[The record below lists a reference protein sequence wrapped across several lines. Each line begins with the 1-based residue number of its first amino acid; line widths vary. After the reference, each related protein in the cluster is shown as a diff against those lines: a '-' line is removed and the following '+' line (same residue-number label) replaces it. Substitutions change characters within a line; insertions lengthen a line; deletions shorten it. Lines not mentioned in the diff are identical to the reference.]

1 MSAEPHHILVA
12 ANLEES
18 DHQLLL
24 HASQHAI
31 AFGSK
36 VWIIH
41 VAAPEPDFVG
51 YDVGPQYIRDSR
63 AENLKTEHQ
72 ILADYMKKMEQQGID
87 CTALLISGPT
97 TDTLLEEIEKL
108 KIDLLI
114 MGELKRGF
122 LYETLFGHTST
133 KILKHVRIPVLIVP
147 KVEAT

>member
-1 MSAEPHHILVA
+1 MQQHHILVA
-12 ANLEES
+12 ANLEDS
-18 DHQLLL
+18 DAPLLDQAAVY
-24 HASQHAI
+24 AS

-36 VWIIH
+36 VWIVH

-63 AENLKTEHQ
+63 AEDLKTEHQ
-72 ILADYMKKMEQQGID
+72 ILADYMKKMEAKGVD
-87 CTALLISGPT
+87 CTALLITGPT
-97 TDTLLEEIEKL
+97 TETLLEEIDKL

-147 KVEAT
+147 KVEGS